1 MEERDLKR
9 LVKIENEIQKIVF
22 DELGLTCYPIEFDV
36 VPAQKMLE
44 IMAYHLPTNI
54 SNWKYGREYE
64 KHKTIYDHYGKSL
77 PYEVITNS
85 KPARAYLMKEN
96 RFATQVL
103 VMAHCYGHCV
113 FFSNNKYFV
122 NSHQDIV
129 EILLRASERIKQ
141 YERKFGIEEVEKT
154 IDAGHALQLHSSPFE
169 SGETEDE
176 KRKRIFEQTKKQ
188 LYTHGGRY
196 SDLLPKKRE
205 ETKES
210 IELYNQRL
218 WRKLKL
224 TTPVEPTEDL
234 LRYIIDNSKVLED
247 WQKDILEI
255 LRIEGQY
262 YWPIIRTKFMNEG
275 FATIIHEKV
284 MKRLFERDLLT
295 SQEHADFNYANSL
308 VKAKRNIGLNPY
320 LVGSAIWYDIE
331 KRWDKGQFGDEWER
345 CKDRKQRKNW
355 DTKLMKGWEKCK
367 QVLSTYIDWFF
378 MQEFLTL
385 ELIDDLQIYNYE
397 KVENFYTYDYV
408 ISDHTA
414 KEVKDRI
421 VRYFS
426 SEITPKIVVSD
437 GNYMGKGR
445 LRLLHKYTGVPLD
458 KEYGQK
464 TLKHIAYLWGEEV
477 SLVTQDGDNML
488 IWEASP

>member
-1 MEERDLKR
+1 MEKKDLKR
-9 LVKIENEIQKIVF
+9 LVKVENEIQKIVF

-44 IMAYHLPTNI
+44 IMAYNLPTNI
-54 SNWKYGREYE
+54 SSWKFGREYE
-64 KHKTIYDHYGKSL
+64 KHKTIYEHYGKSL
-77 PYEVITNS
+77 PYEVIINS

-103 VMAHCYGHCV
+103 VIAHCYGHCA

-122 NSHQDIV
+122 NSRQDII
-129 EILLRASERIKQ
+129 EILSQASERIKQ
-141 YERKFGIEEVEKT
+141 YEEVEKT

-169 SGETEDE
+169 SRETEDE

-188 LYTHGGRY
+188 LYTHGGSY
-196 SDLLPKKRE
+196 SDLLPKRRQ

-234 LRYIIDNSKVLED
+234 LRYIIDNSKILED
-247 WQKDILEI
+247 WQKDILEV

-262 YWPIIRTKFMNEG
+262 YWPMIRTKYMNEG

-284 MKRLFERDLLT
+284 MKRLFERNLLS

-308 VKAKRNIGLNPY
+308 VKVKTKVGLNPY

-331 KRWDKGQFGDEWER
+331 ERWNKGQFGDEWEQ
-345 CKDRKQRKNW
+345 CTDRKLKENW
-355 DTKLMKGWEKCK
+355 NTKLMKGWEKCK
-367 QVLSTYIDWFF
+367 QVLTTYIDWFF
-378 MQEFLTL
+378 VQEFLTL
-385 ELIDDLQIYNYE
+385 ELIKDLQIYNFE
-397 KVENFYTYDYV
+397 EVENTATYDYV
-408 ISDHTA
+408 ISKHTT
-414 KEVKDRI
+414 KEIKDRI

-426 SEITPKIVVSD
+426 SEITPKIEVTN
-437 GNYMGKGR
+437 GNYMGRGK

-458 KEYGQK
+458 KEYGYK

-477 SLVTQDGDNML
+477 SLLTEDGKNTL
-488 IWEASP
+488 IWEVSP